1 MKECHHEI
9 FGISNLEEYAIE
21 YDSLGQVNKCK
32 IPADIMED
40 FVEKLFTLEENEF
53 RNTVISLQDKHFAY
67 NEEDQTYT
75 VDYPAYGG
83 VYPEHPFVGYVNNGD
98 TYTLYY
104 NVGSKKYTSIDKLM
118 ADKEYLIE
126 LGVAGDFENSI
137 VDSGIFCYV
146 ILNKSLKMTVSYD
159 GEYIK
164 MLSGEIIDIED
175 IPDTSE
181 MITPE
186 GKPQL
191 PDILYE
197 VEDGITVEGD
207 GAFPKNTIVKAESVK
222 SGEIF
227 QRVQASLTDVAQK
240 NKIAVFNLT
249 ATSNGSGVQPT
260 QKVTVKFDLPSN
272 LSAENLKMFYI
283 SENGEREEIDITI
296 DENEKTVMAQLSHF
310 STYVLLNIQSE
321 EEIPSSS
328 TSDKNTVNKTESN
341 NNKNDENVNKAD
353 DTNSEVPNTSDMSAI
368 NTASSLLTLSL
379 IAFLIF
385 SRKLKTK

>member
-1 MKECHHEI
+1 M
-9 FGISNLEEYAIE
+9 IE
-21 YDSLGQVNKCK
+21 YRV
-32 IPADIMED
+32 PVDIVED
-40 FVEKLFTLEENEF
+40 LATKLFELSKDEF
-53 RNTVISLQDKHFAY
+53 RNIITNNNYSTFAF
-67 NEEDQTYT
+67 NEEDNTYSVVPT
-75 VDYPAYGG
+75 MWGG
-83 VYPEHPFVGYVNNGD
+83 VIPKRPFVGYVNNGD

-104 NVGSKKYTSIDKLM
+104 NIGSKKYTSIDKLM

-137 VDSGIFCYV
+137 VDSGMFCYV

-222 SGEIF
+222 S
-227 QRVQASLTDVAQK
+227 
-240 NKIAVFNLT
+240 
-249 ATSNGSGVQPT
+249 
-260 QKVTVKFDLPSN
+260 
-272 LSAENLKMFYI
+272 
-283 SENGEREEIDITI
+283 
-296 DENEKTVMAQLSHF
+296 
-310 STYVLLNIQSE
+310 
-321 EEIPSSS
+321 
-328 TSDKNTVNKTESN
+328 
-341 NNKNDENVNKAD
+341 
-353 DTNSEVPNTSDMSAI
+353 
-368 NTASSLLTLSL
+368 
-379 IAFLIF
+379 
-385 SRKLKTK
+385 